1 MSEKNDNFYM
11 FKEITDNLIIY
22 YYINY
27 LFYKLKSKS
36 EWEEYVNDVWN
47 SAKDEFKYIN

>member
-11 FKEITDNLIIY
+11 IKKITNNLIIN

-27 LFYKLKSKS
+27 LSYKLKPKS

-47 SAKDEFKYIN
+47 SAKNEFKYMN